1 MFRNKGFFERT
12 EIGDR
17 GVSGSIRIE
26 CLCNDW
32 GKVGFRGDETIYGIG
47 DEFTIDSSF
56 FWCLG
61 VGVKCVLFVV
71 EDVAGECEPVGMNAL
86 AAHFVGVC
94 VMLLTSA
101 LCLGFAVR

>member
-1 MFRNKGFFERT
+1 MFRNKVFFERT

-26 CLCNDW
+26 CLCIDW
-32 GKVGFRGDETIYGIG
+32 GKVGFRGDEVICGIG

-61 VGVKCVLFVV
+61 AFWECFFGGCFWLILSGVFTAIEREYSTYEEQGTIKSICLWDDSF
-71 EDVAGECEPVGMNAL
+71 
-86 AAHFVGVC
+86 AH
-94 VMLLTSA
+94 
-101 LCLGFAVR
+101 